1 MKIGLYYIYTSEE
14 NGEIYTNLLIPIA
27 NTSQLFKNNN
37 MDKTYAQQSNT
48 KIDLRI
54 VLNVNTVLNKQ
65 L

>member
-48 KIDLRI
+48 KIDLQI